1 MRWVFLFLG
10 LVTWVFLPLGLVTA
24 AVISLM
30 GPRGAINGRR
40 PLILVPDM
48 VKQPRYSAQG
58 ASPFFADGRA
68 MRTPPAGTVAFGGG
82 DYDADAGSPRQNPDY
97 LQEDDAFYRGK
108 RGAAFVQ
115 NNPLKITMP
124 LLRRGQER
132 YDIFCAP
139 CHGAT
144 GTGNGIM
151 TQFGMVGV
159 ASITDDLHRLM
170 PDGEYF
176 SVITNGKNRMMP
188 YAPQVKVA
196 DRWAIV
202 AYIRA
207 LMRSRSGTPDDVP
220 EALRRGVSR

>member
-10 LVTWVFLPLGLVTA
+10 LVT
-24 AVISLM
+24 AVVVSIL
-30 GPRGAINGRR
+30 GPRGMVNGRR

-48 VKQPRYSAQG
+48 VKQPRYNAQA
-58 ASPFFADGRA
+58 ASPFFADGRV

-82 DYDADAGSPRQNPDY
+82 DYDADAGSPRQNPDF

-108 RGAAFVQ
+108 RGTAFVDH
-115 NNPLKITMP
+115 NPLKITMP

-132 YDIFCAP
+132 YDIYCAP

-144 GTGNGIM
+144 GTGNGVM
-151 TQFGMVGV
+151 TRFGMVGV

-170 PDGEYF
+170 LDGEYF
-176 SVITNGKNRMMP
+176 NVITNGKGRMMP

-207 LMRSRSGTPDDVP
+207 LMRSRSGTPGDVP
-220 EALRRGVSR
+220 EALRGGVSR

>member
-10 LVTWVFLPLGLVTA
+10 LVTA
-24 AVISLM
+24 AVMSLM

-48 VKQPRYSAQG
+48 VKQPRYNAQG
-58 ASPFFADGRA
+58 ASPFFADGRV

-108 RGAAFVQ
+108 RGTAFVQ
-115 NNPLKITMP
+115 RNPLKITMP

-132 YDIFCAP
+132 YTIFCAP

-159 ASITDDLHRLM
+159 ASITDDLHKLM
-170 PDGEYF
+170 PDGEFF
-176 SVITNGKNRMMP
+176 SVITTGKGRMMP

-202 AYIRA
+202 AYVRV
-207 LMRSRSGTPDDVP
+207 LMRSRSGTASDVP
-220 EALRRGVSR
+220 EALREGVSR

>member
-1 MRWVFLFLG
+1 MRWVFLS
-10 LVTWVFLPLGLVTA
+10 LGLVTA
-24 AVISLM
+24 AVMSLM

-48 VKQPRYSAQG
+48 VKQPRYNAQG
-58 ASPFFADGRA
+58 ASPFFADGRV

-108 RGAAFVQ
+108 RGTAFVQ
-115 NNPLKITMP
+115 RNPLKITMP

-132 YDIFCAP
+132 YEIFCAP

-144 GTGNGIM
+144 GTGNGVM

-159 ASITDDLHRLM
+159 ASITDDLHKLM

-202 AYIRA
+202 AYIRV
-207 LMRSRSGTPDDVP
+207 LMRSRSGTPGDVP
-220 EALRRGVSR
+220 EALREGVSR